1 MGVEGAEG
9 GEGSDD
15 MSLVF
20 NKSAKGAALVG
31 ARGAQEYDEME
42 DEYTAMDREQ
52 VDKQLLKAIKPYQD
66 AEARLSATGL
76 PDWYIAMEYGF
87 TSRSQMRTYFVTDRE
102 VDDVLREM
110 APHVKYDSPYTP
122 QEIALAKSEA

>member
-1 MGVEGAEG
+1 MEAKFENVKKQNAKIQGKAASKESEEGMGVEGAEG
-9 GEGSDD
+9 GEGADD

-52 VDKQLLKAIKPYQD
+52 VDK
-66 AEARLSATGL
+66 
-76 PDWYIAMEYGF
+76 
-87 TSRSQMRTYFVTDRE
+87 
-102 VDDVLREM
+102 
-110 APHVKYDSPYTP
+110 
-122 QEIALAKSEA
+122 

>member
-9 GEGSDD
+9 GEGADD

-52 VDKQLLKAIKPYQD
+52 VDK
-66 AEARLSATGL
+66 
-76 PDWYIAMEYGF
+76 
-87 TSRSQMRTYFVTDRE
+87 
-102 VDDVLREM
+102 
-110 APHVKYDSPYTP
+110 
-122 QEIALAKSEA
+122 